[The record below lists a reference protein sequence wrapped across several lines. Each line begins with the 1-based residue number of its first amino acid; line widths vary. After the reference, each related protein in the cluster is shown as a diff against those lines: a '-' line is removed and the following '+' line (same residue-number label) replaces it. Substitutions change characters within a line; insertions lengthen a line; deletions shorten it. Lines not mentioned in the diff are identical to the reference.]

1 MKSVSNW
8 ILYLHANFW
17 IFSPPLAILFN
28 FLNSKID
35 LEFPNF
41 LFHFHH
47 ESGEAPMVK
56 VVHLFK
62 TCWPIFLLE
71 FFEPWKLVFGAN
83 QLELEF
89 NSVSIKISVGAR
101 VQPRCHRASPAPP
114 RCVHQSCPSS
124 PSLPLIYKSQV
135 SPSVSIFPHRQELPH
150 RPIFPPR
157 KATPTS
163 PAPLHFLPKFL
174 PVIGFDPLL
183 LPPMQVSA
191 STARRSTASTPH
203 PLPLSRALSS
213 STQSGEPRTTS
224 LRHKIEPPAAPLA
237 RGADTLLPRH
247 RQRRC

>member
-1 MKSVSNW
+1 VKSVSNW
-8 ILYLHANFW
+8 ISYLHANFW

-124 PSLPLIYKSQV
+124 PSLPLVYKSQV
-135 SPSVSIFPHRQELPH
+135 SPSISIFPHARSSHTALFFLRVRRRRRAPLPF
-150 RPIFPPR
+150 IFFRNSYPSLDLILSYCLLCRFPLPPLAGAPPPPHIR
-157 KATPTS
+157 YRRREPCRRRRSLVS
-163 PAPLHFLPKFL
+163 PAPP
-174 PVIGFDPLL
+174 
-183 LPPMQVSA
+183 SA
-191 STARRSTASTPH
+191 TR
-203 PLPLSRALSS
+203 
-213 STQSGEPRTTS
+213 
-224 LRHKIEPPAAPLA
+224 
-237 RGADTLLPRH
+237 
-247 RQRRC
+247 